1 MTAAACIELRGFGYR
16 PPGRKAWALRDL
28 DLTVGE
34 GEHVLLLG
42 ASGAGKSTLLRAVA
56 GLLDD
61 GGDTLGEVRVGG
73 RAAARGNPAVGL
85 LLQDPEAHLVL
96 SRVDDDVAFGLRM
109 RGVPPAAA
117 ASRADDALRTVGLSP
132 TTHGG
137 ARRVQT
143 LSGGERQRVALA
155 GVLAHQ
161 PAVMLLDEPTSML
174 DPAGAELVRSSV
186 SRIARETSTTMIVVE
201 HRVTDWLPLVDR
213 VVVVGPEGVV
223 ADGPPDRVLADRSL
237 EEQGVWLPA
246 HAGGGHRPRR
256 AGVPLLHAKAV
267 SLRHAGSKV
276 DAVSD
281 VSLTLEASR
290 ATALT
295 GPNGSGKSSLALLVG
310 GLVGPGGGE
319 VTATEP
325 LRRGV
330 AQSRPHRWS
339 STVLAARVGSVF
351 QNPEHAF
358 VRRTVAAELA
368 AGPQA
373 LGVHSAEVSRI
384 VEELLQRTHLTGVC
398 AANPFTLSGGQQRR
412 LSVAAALAVRPRL
425 LVLDEPTF
433 GQDPRTWLELVDLLG
448 GLRDDGHSLLFATHD
463 EPFVA
468 ALADARVRLHAGRRV
483 EAPR

>member
-1 MTAAACIELRGFGYR
+1 VTAAASVELRGFGYR

-28 DLTVGE
+28 NLTVCE

-73 RAAARGNPAVGL
+73 RGASRGNPAVGL

-109 RGVPPAAA
+109 RGVAPDLA
-117 ASRADDALRTVGLSP
+117 ASRADEALRTVGLSP

-174 DPAGAELVRSSV
+174 DPDGAELVRSSV
-186 SRIARETSTTMIVVE
+186 SRIARATSTTMIVVE
-201 HRVTDWLPLVDR
+201 HRVSDWLPLVDR
-213 VVVVGPEGVV
+213 VVVLGPHGLV
-223 ADGPPDRVLADRSL
+223 ADGPPQQVLTDRSL
-237 EEQGVWLPA
+237 QAQGVWLPDVA
-246 HAGGGHRPRR
+246 AGAHRPRR
-256 AGVPLLHAKAV
+256 AGAPLLHAERV
-267 SLRHAGSKV
+267 SVRHAGSTV
-276 DAVSD
+276 DAVKD
-281 VSLTLEASR
+281 VSLTLDAGR

-295 GPNGSGKSSLALLVG
+295 GANGSGKSSLALVLG
-310 GLVGPGGGE
+310 GLVRPGRGD
-319 VTATEP
+319 VTAAQPLCQGVTET
-325 LRRGV
+325 
-330 AQSRPHRWS
+330 RPHRWS
-339 STVLAARVGSVF
+339 STVLAARIGSVF

-358 VRRTVAAELA
+358 VGRTVVAELA
-368 AGPQA
+368 AGPRA
-373 LGVHSAEVSRI
+373 LGLGDAEVSRL
-384 VEELLQRTHLTGVC
+384 VDELIERTHLAAVS

-412 LSVAAALAVRPRL
+412 LSVAAALAVRPRV

-448 GLRDDGHSLLFATHD
+448 SLCDEGHSLLVATHD

-468 ALADARVRLHAGRRV
+468 ALADARLRLHDGRRA
-483 EAPR
+483 EALL